1 VAVLGIFRLLVAAP
15 QKQIPFTFMQ
25 LLRVQKMFTSFWW
38 MNVWGIIVIGSLVG
52 CGRTQV
58 NTLVTY
64 PGGLS
69 RPDRVLI
76 YDFALKPDDVL
87 TDGTI
92 GKRLFHVLEGE
103 SKTEE
108 ELKVGT
114 AVAYALSEKLV
125 KEIRDL
131 GLPTERA
138 TGISPPSGNTLL
150 IKGQFLSIHEGNR
163 LRRLVIGLGVGGTEV
178 KTLVQVYEETA
189 AGRRLVEEFD
199 TTAKSSRKPG
209 MAGPMGVGAAAGRA
223 AASAALSGGLGVATA
238 HRQSVEADAQ
248 RTAREVARRLAHFF
262 ASQGW
267 LPWSAVP
274 N

>member
-1 VAVLGIFRLLVAAP
+1 
-15 QKQIPFTFMQ
+15 MQ
-25 LLRVQKMFTSFWW
+25 LVKVQRMFTSSSW
-38 MNVWGIIVIGSLVG
+38 MNVWLLIVVGSLVG
-52 CGRTQV
+52 CGRTEV
-58 NTLVTY
+58 RTLVTY
-64 PGGLS
+64 PGELPK
-69 RPDRVLI
+69 PDRVLV
-76 YDFALKPDDVL
+76 YDFALKPDDVSL
-87 TDGTI
+87 DGAI
-92 GKRLFHVLEGE
+92 GKRLVHLLDGE

-108 ELKVGT
+108 ELKVGK
-114 AVAYALSEKLV
+114 AVANALSEKLV
-125 KEIRDL
+125 MEIRDL

-138 TGISPPSGNTLL
+138 TGASPLSGNTLL
-150 IKGQFLSIHEGNR
+150 IKGQFLSIDQGNR

-178 KTLVQVYEETA
+178 KTLVQVYEATA
-189 AGRRLVEEFD
+189 VGQRLVEEFD

-262 ASQGW
+262 AGQGW

-274 N
+274 D